1 MPMAVRP
8 GLTQF
13 GWSDIGAR
21 DMMDLNG
28 VTALVTGAGSGMGAA
43 TAKALAK
50 RGARVAVVDLNL
62 ESAQQTADSI
72 KGLALGADVSSG
84 ESVEAALQQVVD
96 ELGAPRVVVSCAGIA
111 AASRIVGREGPHELD
126 LYQRVINVNLVGTFN
141 VLRLTAERMSQLEPV
156 SKSGARGVIV
166 NTASVA
172 AYDGQIGQ
180 AAYSSSKGG
189 VVALTLPAA
198 RELARFGIR
207 VMTVAPGLIATPMLL
222 DMPDEVQQS
231 LAAQVPF
238 PQRFG
243 TPEEYADLVL
253 HIVDNE
259 MLNGEVIRFD
269 GAIRLQP
276 K

>member
-1 MPMAVRP
+1 MPMAARP

-62 ESAQQTADSI
+62 ESAQKTADSI
-72 KGLALGADVSSG
+72 KGLALSADVSSD

-111 AASRIVGREGPHELD
+111 VASRIVGREGPHELD

-141 VLRLTAERMSQLEPV
+141 VLRLTAERMSTLDPV
-156 SKSGARGVIV
+156 SDSGARGVIV

-207 VMTVAPGLIATPMLL
+207 VMTVAPGLIGTPMLL

-231 LAAQVPF
+231 LADQVPF

-243 TPEEYADLVL
+243 TPEEYAGLVL

-259 MLNGEVIRFD
+259 MLNGEVIRLD

>member
-1 MPMAVRP
+1 MPMTARP

-43 TAKALAK
+43 TAKTLAE
-50 RGARVAVVDLNL
+50 RGARVAVIDLNL

-72 KGLALGADVSSG
+72 KGLALSADVSSG
-84 ESVEAALQQVVD
+84 ASVEAALQQVVD
-96 ELGAPRVVVSCAGIA
+96 ELGTPRVVVSCAGIA

-141 VLRLTAERMSQLEPV
+141 VLRLAADRMSTLEPV

-207 VMTVAPGLIATPMLL
+207 VMTVAPGLIGTPMLL
-222 DMPDEVQQS
+222 DMPDDVQQS
-231 LAAQVPF
+231 LAGQVPF

-243 TPEEYADLVL
+243 TPEEFADLVL

>member
-1 MPMAVRP
+1 MPMAARP

-72 KGLALGADVSSG
+72 KGLALSADVSSG

-141 VLRLTAERMSQLEPV
+141 VLRLTAERMSTLDTV
-156 SKSGARGVIV
+156 SDSGARGVIV

-207 VMTVAPGLIATPMLL
+207 VMTVAPGLIGTPMLL
-222 DMPDEVQQS
+222 NMPDEVQQS
-231 LAAQVPF
+231 LAGQVPF

-243 TPEEYADLVL
+243 MPEEYADLVL

>member
-43 TAKALAK
+43 TAKALAD

-72 KGLALGADVSSG
+72 KGLALAADVSSS

-141 VLRLTAERMSQLEPV
+141 VLRLTAERMSTLDPV
-156 SKSGARGVIV
+156 SDSGARGVIV

-231 LAAQVPF
+231 LAGQVPF

-243 TPEEYADLVL
+243 APEEYADLVL

>member
-1 MPMAVRP
+1 MPMAARP
-8 GLTQF
+8 GQTQF
-13 GWSDIGAR
+13 GWSDIGGR

-28 VTALVTGAGSGMGAA
+28 VTALVTGAGSGLGAA
-43 TAKALAK
+43 TAKTLAK

-72 KGLALGADVSSG
+72 KGLALSADVSSG
-84 ESVEAALQQVVD
+84 ESVEAALQQAAD

-126 LYQRVINVNLVGTFN
+126 LYQKVINVNLVGTFN
-141 VLRLTAERMSQLEPV
+141 VLRLAAERMSTLDPV
-156 SKSGARGVIV
+156 SDSGARGVIV

-207 VMTVAPGLIATPMLL
+207 VMTVAPGLIGTPMLL
-222 DMPDEVQQS
+222 NMPDEVQQS
-231 LAAQVPF
+231 LADQVPF

-243 TPEEYADLVL
+243 TPEEFADLVL

>member
-1 MPMAVRP
+1 MPMAARP

-43 TAKALAK
+43 TAKALAN

-72 KGLALGADVSSG
+72 KGLALSADVSSG

-141 VLRLTAERMSQLEPV
+141 VLRLTAERMSTLDPV
-156 SKSGARGVIV
+156 SDSGARGVIV

-207 VMTVAPGLIATPMLL
+207 VMTVAPGLIGTPMLL
-222 DMPDEVQQS
+222 NMPDEVQQS
-231 LAAQVPF
+231 LAGQVPF

>member
-1 MPMAVRP
+1 MPMAARP

-62 ESAQQTADSI
+62 ESAQKTADSI
-72 KGLALGADVSSG
+72 KGLALSADVSSG

-96 ELGAPRVVVSCAGIA
+96 ELGVPRVVVSCAGIA

-141 VLRLTAERMSQLEPV
+141 VLRLTAERMSTLDPV
-156 SKSGARGVIV
+156 SDSGARGVIV

-207 VMTVAPGLIATPMLL
+207 VMTVAPGLIGTPMLL
-222 DMPDEVQQS
+222 NMPDEVQQS
-231 LAAQVPF
+231 LAGQVPF

>member
-1 MPMAVRP
+1 MPMAARP

-13 GWSDIGAR
+13 GWNDIGAP

-62 ESAQQTADSI
+62 ESAQQTADLI
-72 KGLALGADVSSG
+72 KGLALSADVSSG

-141 VLRLTAERMSQLEPV
+141 VLRLTAERMSTLDPV
-156 SKSGARGVIV
+156 SDSGARGVIV

-207 VMTVAPGLIATPMLL
+207 VMTVAPGLIGTPMLL
-222 DMPDEVQQS
+222 NMPDEVQQS
-231 LAAQVPF
+231 LAGQVPF

>member
-43 TAKALAK
+43 TAKALAD

-72 KGLALGADVSSG
+72 KGLALAADVSSS

-141 VLRLTAERMSQLEPV
+141 VLRLTAERMSLLEPV

-207 VMTVAPGLIATPMLL
+207 VMTVAPGLIGTPMLL
-222 DMPDEVQQS
+222 NMPDEVQQS
-231 LAAQVPF
+231 LAGQVPF

-259 MLNGEVIRFD
+259 MLNGEVIRLD

>member
-1 MPMAVRP
+1 MPMGARP
-8 GLTQF
+8 GLTRF

-72 KGLALGADVSSG
+72 KGLALSADVSSG

-141 VLRLTAERMSQLEPV
+141 VLRLTAERMSTLDPV
-156 SKSGARGVIV
+156 SDSGARGVIV

-207 VMTVAPGLIATPMLL
+207 VMTVAPGLIGTPMLL
-222 DMPDEVQQS
+222 NMPDEVQQS
-231 LAAQVPF
+231 LAGQVPF